1 MFYATAGNYSS
12 SAKGYG
18 TSRKTKF
25 YWEKTADEI
34 AKDDKWSRLSEAAH
48 PSEVNATK
56 SHLKSFTF
64 FRLPLFDH
72 PNSRALLS
80 KIKMARGTFFEEEE
94 QAKLDVEA
102 AVFHDTLLVLA
113 EAVKMLNF
121 HAFLGATDVS
131 CSEEKSWES
140 GATFYNYINAVETN
154 GITGNIR
161 FKVEYLC

>member
-1 MFYATAGNYSS
+1 
-12 SAKGYG
+12 
-18 TSRKTKF
+18 
-25 YWEKTADEI
+25 
-34 AKDDKWSRLSEAAH
+34 
-48 PSEVNATK
+48 
-56 SHLKSFTF
+56 
-64 FRLPLFDH
+64 
-72 PNSRALLS
+72 
-80 KIKMARGTFFEEEE
+80 MARGTFFEEDE

-131 CSEEKSWES
+131 CSAEKSWES

-161 FKVEYLC
+161 FKVKKSRQETRLANFEIPTQRLCSNPEIMGANI